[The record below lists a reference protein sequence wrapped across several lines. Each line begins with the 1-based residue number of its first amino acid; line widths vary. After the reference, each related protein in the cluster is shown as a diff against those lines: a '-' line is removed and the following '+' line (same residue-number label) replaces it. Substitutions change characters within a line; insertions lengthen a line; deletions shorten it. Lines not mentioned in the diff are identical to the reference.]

1 MKQESLELL
10 GGFTYGVLKGITK
23 TLVPPSK
30 GFFDTVDNSIKSV
43 SGAATVG
50 YGAGEAVTKIT
61 KTLIFVLI

>member
-30 GFFDTVDNSIKSV
+30 GFFDTLDNSIKSV
-43 SGAATVG
+43 SGAATVA
-50 YGAGEAVTKIT
+50 YGAGEAVTKA
-61 KTLIFVLI
+61 LMFVFI